1 MKAAETSYLAHSLKF
16 LLLGL
21 ATISNFS
28 TRRNHLALT
37 RHRVSSQLC
46 CPLRL
51 SRGLAGRGRPR
62 DRFCRRARPLHDGI
76 GTVRALNIITCAHI
90 NYSMLSTKLA
100 AGPMHSASHII
111 SDGVVLKTHEYS
123 YIIVLFGL
131 GVGGSQCSRILL
143 HRGSG
148 HRSLRARGR
157 DIYSNSRSYHAVN
170 GLDSCTPF
178 PGVRKASGSYIH

>member
-1 MKAAETSYLAHSLKF
+1 MKAAETSYLAHFLTFLSLS
-16 LLLGL
+16 L
-21 ATISNFS
+21 ATISNSS
-28 TRRNHLALT
+28 TRRNHLAPT
-37 RHRVSSQLC
+37 CHRVSSQRC
-46 CPLRL
+46 YPLRL
-51 SRGLAGRGRPR
+51 SRGLAGARPR
-62 DRFCRRARPLHDGI
+62 YRCRRRARPLHDGI

-143 HRGSG
+143 RRGS
-148 HRSLRARGR
+148 RLFSLRARGR
-157 DIYSNSRSYHAVN
+157 ETYS
-170 GLDSCTPF
+170 G
-178 PGVRKASGSYIH
+178 